1 MERMPQQNG
10 RPRQRRADGRDRGRL
25 LQIGRR
31 ADGRDSARPL
41 QMRRRAF
48 TLIEFI
54 VVMTIIGILAALIVP
69 RFVGRVG
76 GAKQAVAQ
84 QKVAVLETKVLE
96 FQTDC
101 GRFPTAQEGLR
112 ALLQAPAD
120 VGSNW
125 KGPYVKQ
132 KDIIDPWG
140 TEIMYRYPGKYNAD
154 FDLFTYGADH
164 QEGGESENADIG
176 NW

>member
-1 MERMPQQNG
+1 MSRSH
-10 RPRQRRADGRDRGRL
+10 RRRRA
-25 LQIGRR
+25 R
-31 ADGRDSARPL
+31 AP
-41 QMRRRAF
+41 RAF

-54 VVMTIIGILAALIVP
+54 AVITIIGILAALIVP

-76 GAKQAVAQ
+76 GAKVAVAQ

-112 ALLQAPAD
+112 ALLRAPTD
-120 VGSNW
+120 VANQW
-125 KGPYVKQ
+125 KGPYVKE
-132 KDIIDPWG
+132 KDIMDPWG
-140 TEIMYRYPGKYNAD
+140 REMLYQYPGRQNAD
-154 FDLFTYGADH
+154 FDLFTYGADGT
-164 QEGGESENADIG
+164 EGGDGENADVG